1 MSDKVQQLND
11 QSFQTTIIE
20 KGKEQ
25 DNLSLVDFWAE
36 WCGPCKAIAPVLEE
50 LASEIDNVHFYK
62 LNIDE
67 NQETPTKYQIRA
79 IPTLV
84 LFKKGEVIE
93 TIVEVNNKGAL
104 EKKIKVHL

>member
-1 MSDKVQQLND
+1 MSDKVQQLTD
-11 QSFQTTIIE
+11 QSFQTTVIE
-20 KGKEQ
+20 NGKEQ
-25 DNLSLVDFWAE
+25 DNISLVDFWAE

-50 LASEIDNVHFYK
+50 LANEIDNVHFYK

-67 NQETPTKYQIRA
+67 NQETPAKYQVRA

-93 TIVEVNNKGAL
+93 TIVGVNNKATL
-104 EKKIKVHL
+104 EKKIKAHL